1 MSSATLTERR
11 AAGDAHGA
19 GSADAAPQSSA
30 QDTVRPSQFFA
41 LATAAL
47 ALATGILLRDRPP
60 AELVLAVLTVAA
72 AGLGAFALFR
82 TLAPLTALTGTDA
95 PSLVGGRTRAALE
108 RDKNLTLRTIKE
120 LEFDHAMGKVSN
132 ADFVEMRDRLRA
144 RALRL
149 MQQLEG
155 GAGYRERIEQDLAA
169 YVGRVPR
176 SGPGEPDSAYVGRV
190 PRSGPGTAQS
200 AGKTRSGPGDHALAC
215 RDCNTL
221 NEADARFCKM
231 CGHALQA

>member
-11 AAGDAHGA
+11 AAGDSHEAVSAGA
-19 GSADAAPQSSA
+19 TPRSSGEGRL
-30 QDTVRPSQFFA
+30 RPSQFFA
-41 LATAAL
+41 LATTAL
-47 ALATGILLRDRPP
+47 VLATGILLRDRPA

-72 AGLGAFALFR
+72 AGLGAFALYR
-82 TLAPLTALTGTDA
+82 TLDPLASRTGTDA

-108 RDKNLTLRTIKE
+108 RDKSLTLRAIKE
-120 LEFDHAMGKVSN
+120 LEFDRAMGKVSD

-155 GAGYRERIEQDLAA
+155 SAGYRERIEEDLLA

-176 SGPGEPDSAYVGRV
+176 SGPGEPVA
-190 PRSGPGTAQS
+190 RS
-200 AGKTRSGPGDHALAC
+200 C

-221 NEADARFCKM
+221 NESDARFCKM
-231 CGHALQA
+231 CGRPLEA